1 MNSERNGHMMAAV
14 LYGPEDL
21 KIQKVPIPTIGPE
34 EILVRVK
41 AALTCGTDFKVWK
54 QGYHARMIVPPAI
67 FGHELA
73 GVVEQAGEAVSDR
86 FKPGMRVVAAN
97 SAPCNECFFCNKGQA
112 NLCEDLVFNNGAYA
126 EYTIIPSRI
135 VRENVMEIPHDLS
148 FLDAALVE
156 PLACVLRGIEETG
169 ASAGDTAVV
178 IGCGPIGLKFI
189 RILSCRG
196 VRVIAV
202 GRRKSQLDTAKRMG
216 AAATIDSST
225 VIDPVAAVRELTY
238 RKLGADSIIEAVGT
252 PTTWQW
258 STQMVR
264 CGGTINLFGGCPRGT
279 KVEFESSLLHY
290 SEITIKSSFHHTPR
304 FIREALE
311 TIARGEITARDF
323 VNGEIPLN
331 ELPDLFEHMKNRNGM
346 LKVAVL
352 P

>member
-1 MNSERNGHMMAAV
+1 MMAAV

-21 KIQKVPIPTIGPE
+21 KIEKVPIPSIGPE
-34 EILVRVK
+34 DILVRVK

-73 GVVEQAGEAVSDR
+73 GIVEEAGEAVRDR

-97 SAPCNECFFCNKGQA
+97 SAPCNECFFCKKGQA

-135 VRENVMEIPHDLS
+135 LRENVIEIPHDLS

-169 ASAGDTAVV
+169 ATAGDTAVV

-189 RILSCRG
+189 RILSSRG

-202 GRRKSQLDTAKRMG
+202 GRRNSQMDAARRMG
-216 AAATIDSST
+216 AQATIDSSVVT
-225 VIDPVAAVRELTY
+225 DAVTTVRELTY
-238 RKLGADSIIEAVGT
+238 RNLGADAIIEAVGT

-311 TIARGEITARDF
+311 TIARGDISARDF
-323 VNGEIPLN
+323 VNGEISLN
-331 ELPDLFEHMKNRNGM
+331 QLPDLFEHMKNRNGM